1 MSCIPDDDDDEE
13 ESTCK
18 LAAATNV
25 PDNSK
30 FIQSKLLKALF
41 AIYQLICFYLQ
52 LLQIAAWGCL
62 EQRPPIVCP
71 RSPGGQRRRYELPTS
86 LF

>member
-1 MSCIPDDDDDEE
+1 MSCIPDDDDEV

-18 LAAATNV
+18 FAAATNV

-52 LLQIAAWGCL
+52 LL
-62 EQRPPIVCP
+62 
-71 RSPGGQRRRYELPTS
+71 
-86 LF
+86 